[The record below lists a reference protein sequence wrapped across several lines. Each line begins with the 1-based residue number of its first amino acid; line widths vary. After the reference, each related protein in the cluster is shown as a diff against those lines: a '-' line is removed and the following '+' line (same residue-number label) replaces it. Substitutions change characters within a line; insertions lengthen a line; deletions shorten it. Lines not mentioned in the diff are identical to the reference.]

1 MFLLVSD
8 KANYRVDPVW
18 TDKSTNGSI
27 STTQKDFL
35 GHKVPHPNICSL
47 PIPSYYPVSQPFC
60 EITCQICAR
69 MYMEGC
75 PPALVRAPLRGT
87 LMTAPHPE
95 RPSSIGTPISTSA
108 PAADVKQTGAKTN
121 KFMELQNYQSA
132 KEQLYCRYFASK
144 KISIV
149 SCLMLLLS

>member
-8 KANYRVDPVW
+8 EANYRVDPVW

-35 GHKVPHPNICSL
+35 GHKVPHPNIAYQYQAIIQVVFC
-47 PIPSYYPVSQPFC
+47 PVSQPFG
-60 EITCQICAR
+60 EITCQIRAR

-108 PAADVKQTGAKTN
+108 PAADVTQTGAKQTN
-121 KFMELQNYQSA
+121 SWRSKTA
-132 KEQLYCRYFASK
+132 KEQLCCTYFASK
-144 KISIV
+144 QKSV
-149 SCLMLLLS
+149 LSHV